1 MKQRILFCVLIL
13 CGFLVFASGSLRA
26 QSPVTIALSLSNPG
40 ASIPQDF
47 SGVSYETSALLGG
60 NYFRSSNQPLL
71 HMFSVLGIKNLR
83 IGGNNSGQGGPPSH
97 AQNTSPPSFFKAT
110 TPQPPFHFPLTTLHP
125 P

>member
-83 IGGNNSGQGGPPSH
+83 IGGNNSDRGALPS
-97 AQNTSPPSFFKAT
+97 QSENNTAPYFSNAT
-110 TPQPPFHFPLTTLHP
+110 HTELIYNLRF
-125 P
+125 